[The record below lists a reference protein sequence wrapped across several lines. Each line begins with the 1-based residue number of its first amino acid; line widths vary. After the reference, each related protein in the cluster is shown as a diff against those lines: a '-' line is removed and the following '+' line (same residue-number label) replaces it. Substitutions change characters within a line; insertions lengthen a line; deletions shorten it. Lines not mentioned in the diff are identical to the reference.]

1 MEELNV
7 NDHNSSV
14 SNPEKKLIA
23 ELAVG
28 DIGKIL
34 HRHEPVQRGPVSKN
48 EITYL
53 ENELSRQG
61 GSIDFQDTKYRRVT
75 SIKHKQYGESK

>member
-28 DIGKIL
+28 DIGEI
-34 HRHEPVQRGPVSKN
+34 RHQLESVQRGLESKN

-61 GSIDFQDTKYRRVT
+61 G
-75 SIKHKQYGESK
+75 